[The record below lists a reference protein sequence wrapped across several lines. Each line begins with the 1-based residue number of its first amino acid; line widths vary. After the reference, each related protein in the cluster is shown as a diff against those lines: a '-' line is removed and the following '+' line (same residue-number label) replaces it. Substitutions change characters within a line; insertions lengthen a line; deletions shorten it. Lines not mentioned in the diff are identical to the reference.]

1 MKRKHLLWLSLVT
14 LWLCTSTWADDIRV
28 VSSGGFAAAYKVLA
42 PQFEAQTGHHLVVA
56 WGPSMGETPHAIP
69 QRLKRGEPMDVVI
82 MVGDAL
88 EGLIQQGQVDREG
101 HRTLA
106 LSKISM
112 AVRAGTTPPDIST
125 VEALRQ
131 TLLHASSVAYSDSA
145 SGEYLSK
152 VLFPQ
157 LGVAEALR
165 DKGHKIP
172 AEPVGQVVAR
182 GEAEIGFQQTA
193 ELMPINGIT
202 LVGEI
207 PASVQHVTPFAAG
220 IVASS
225 SVKPAAQALIDYLS
239 SAKVASEIQKTGL
252 TPSHSTP

>member
-1 MKRKHLLWLSLVT
+1 
-14 LWLCTSTWADDIRV
+14 
-28 VSSGGFAAAYKVLA
+28 
-42 PQFEAQTGHHLVVA
+42 
-56 WGPSMGETPHAIP
+56 MGDTANAIP
-69 QRLKRGEPMDVVI
+69 QRLQRGEPIDVVI

-88 EGLIQQGQVDREG
+88 EGLIQQGQVDAKG

-112 AVRAGTTPPDIST
+112 AVRAGATPPDISS
-125 VEALRQ
+125 VAALKQ
-131 TLLHASSVAYSDSA
+131 ALLQAKSVAYSDSA

-157 LGVAEALR
+157 LGLADALR

-182 GEAEIGFQQTA
+182 GEAELGFQQTA
-193 ELMPINGIT
+193 ELLPIAGIT
-202 LVGEI
+202 IVGEI
-207 PASVQHVTPFAAG
+207 PPAVQQVTPFAAG
-220 IVASS
+220 IVSRS

-239 SAKVASEIQKTGL
+239 SEAVAARVRQTGL
-252 TPSHSTP
+252 VPATVSR